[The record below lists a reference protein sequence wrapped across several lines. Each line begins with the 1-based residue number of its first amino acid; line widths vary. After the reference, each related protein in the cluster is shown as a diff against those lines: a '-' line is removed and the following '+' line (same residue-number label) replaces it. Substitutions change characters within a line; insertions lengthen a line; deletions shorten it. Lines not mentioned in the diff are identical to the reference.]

1 MKKRTPEFVTGLIG
15 GILGTV
21 FSFIVMFWAG
31 NQPVTEDNGLFVTSI
46 IVLLLQI
53 VALVLSCLVNTM
65 NNKVYGVLTI
75 VIGLIT
81 LLLSALV
88 FFIPAI
94 LQFVSGGMAFRALG
108 NEPVEK
114 TL

>member
-15 GILGTV
+15 GVLGTV

-53 VALVLSCLVNTM
+53 
-65 NNKVYGVLTI
+65 
-75 VIGLIT
+75 
-81 LLLSALV
+81 
-88 FFIPAI
+88 
-94 LQFVSGGMAFRALG
+94 
-108 NEPVEK
+108 
-114 TL
+114 

>member
-15 GILGTV
+15 GVLGTV

-31 NQPVTEDNGLFVTSI
+31 NQPVTEDNGLFVASI
-46 IVLLLQI
+46 IVLVLQI
-53 VALVLSCLVNTM
+53 AALVLSCLVNTM
-65 NNKVYGVLTI
+65 NNKIYGVLTI

-108 NEPVEK
+108 NEPVKK

>member
-15 GILGTV
+15 GVLGTV

-46 IVLLLQI
+46 IVLALQI
-53 VALVLSCLVNTM
+53 AALVLSCLVNM
-65 NNKVYGVLTI
+65 INNKVYGAI
-75 VIGLIT
+75 SIIIGLLT

-94 LQFVSGGMAFRALG
+94 LQFISGGMAFRTLK
-108 NEPVEK
+108 NDTIEK
-114 TL
+114 TA